1 MTVSPTNR
9 RWIMAAVLAIPLGL
23 AAIPLGARLFDRRA
37 PSEPSASAL
46 GVLPSFCDAKR
57 KPAQLDFT
65 VKDMNGRDVRMS
77 DYKGS
82 VILVNFWATWCGP
95 CKHEIPAFVDL
106 YNAYK
111 GKGFVVLGISTDD
124 TPEQL
129 KKFAQQMNM
138 SYPVLVGSNRDD
150 IIDDA
155 YGPMWGIPVSFLI
168 AKDGTICHKYM
179 GLVTKEQLER
189 ELKALLAI

>member
-1 MTVSPTNR
+1 MTASPLRN
-9 RWIMAAVLAIPLGL
+9 RWILAAVLALPLGL
-23 AAIPLGARLFDRRA
+23 AAIPLGARLFDRGAATDAAA
-37 PSEPSASAL
+37 PPP
-46 GVLPSFCDAKR
+46 GGLPSFCDGKQ
-57 KPAQLDFT
+57 KPAQLGFT
-65 VKDMNGRDVRMS
+65 VRDMNGRDVRMS
-77 DYKGS
+77 DYKGK

-106 YNAYK
+106 FNAYK
-111 GKGFVVLGISTDD
+111 DKGFVVLGISTDD

-129 KKFAQQMNM
+129 KKFAQQMKM
-138 SYPVLVGSNRDD
+138 SYPVLVGSDRED

>member
-1 MTVSPTNR
+1 MSSAPSR
-9 RWIMAAVLAIPLGL
+9 KRWLLAAALALPLGF
-23 AAIPLGARLFDRRA
+23 AAIPFGARLFERTNAADSPA
-37 PSEPSASAL
+37 PPAGA
-46 GVLPSFCDAKR
+46 VPAFCDAKR

-65 VKDMNGRDVRMS
+65 VRDMHGRDVRMA
-77 DYKGS
+77 DFKGR
-82 VILVNFWATWCGP
+82 VLLVNFWATWCGP
-95 CKHEIPAFVDL
+95 CKHEIPAFVEL

-111 GKGFVVLGISTDD
+111 DKGFAVLGISTDD

-129 KKFAQQMNM
+129 KQFAKQMNM
-138 SYPVLVGSNRDD
+138 TYPVLVGSDRED
-150 IIDDA
+150 IIDEA

-168 AKDGTICHKYM
+168 MKDGTICHRYM

>member
-1 MTVSPTNR
+1 MSSSPKRNR
-9 RWIMAAVLAIPLGL
+9 WLLAAALAVPLGF
-23 AAIPLGARLFDRRA
+23 AAIPLGARLFDRGHAVETATLPPGAA
-37 PSEPSASAL
+37 PA
-46 GVLPSFCDAKR
+46 FCDAKR
-57 KPAQLDFT
+57 KPAPLDFT
-65 VKDMNGRDVRMS
+65 VKDMNGRDVRLS
-77 DYKGS
+77 DYKGQ

-95 CKHEIPAFVDL
+95 CKHEIPAFVEL

-111 GKGFVVLGISTDD
+111 DKGFAVLGISTDD

-129 KKFAQQMNM
+129 KKFAQQMKM
-138 SYPVLVGSNRDD
+138 TYPVLVGSNRSD

-168 AKDGTICHKYM
+168 MKDGSICHKYM